1 MGGEV
6 AIPETTQILIPTFV
20 ALCLGALVGLE
31 RQIAQE
37 ERESEK
43 DFPGMRTFAFTGLL
57 GALAV
62 LLMDPL
68 GPWIAVGLF
77 ASVAML
83 IGVRYRYVTS
93 VLKDPGYTTEIASLC
108 TFAVGAIAQSGQL
121 LIATVVTIVMVA
133 LLRLK
138 RFLHRAGELLSPTDM
153 EVLVRFLVITGIV
166 LPLLPD
172 ETFDPFGVLSPRGIW
187 WMVVLISGLSFAGYV
202 LVRLGAGYGS
212 YVITGLLGGLVSS
225 TATAF
230 AYARA
235 ARDVPEARHYETLVV
250 IAAATVFFRLAIILA
265 VVAPALLPGAAPS
278 LTVMFVVG
286 LGLVFWRHRSAP
298 VSVNRPEYEN
308 PLSMRAAFGFALIYA
323 IVLLGAAAAGEYFS
337 SAGTYVVTALAGTVG
352 SDAPTLTLARLA
364 EGGQLTTEVAAR
376 GVGLVAIMTTLGKVG
391 VLLVVGRGAFLRRV
405 AATLVVIA
413 AAGAA
418 AVIWL

>member
-1 MGGEV
+1 LGGEV
-6 AIPETTQILIPTFV
+6 AIPEATQILIPTFV

-37 ERESEK
+37 ERPGEK
-43 DFPGMRTFAFTGLL
+43 DFPGVRTFAFTGLL

-62 LLMDPL
+62 LLQEPM
-68 GPWIAVGLF
+68 GPWIAVALF
-77 ASVAML
+77 VAVAMFL
-83 IGVRYRYVTS
+83 VVRYRYETA

-108 TFAVGAIAQSGQL
+108 TFAVGALAQSGQL
-121 LIATVVTIVMVA
+121 LIATVVTIAMVA

-138 RFLHRAGELLSPTDM
+138 GFLHRAGELLSPTDM
-153 EVLVRFLVITGIV
+153 EMFIRFLVITGIV

-187 WMVVLISGLSFAGYV
+187 WMVVLISSLSFAGYV

-235 ARDVPEARHYETLVV
+235 AHDVPEARRYETVVV
-250 IAAATVFFRLAIILA
+250 IAASTVMVRLAIILA
-265 VVAPALLPGAAPS
+265 VVAPALLPGSGPALGA
-278 LTVMFVVG
+278 MFVVG
-286 LGLVFWRHRSAP
+286 LGLVFLRHRSAD
-298 VSVNRPEYEN
+298 VSVEQPEYEN

-323 IVLLGAAAAGEYFS
+323 VVLFGAAAAGQYFA
-337 SAGTYVVTALAGTVG
+337 SAGTYVVTALAATVG

-364 EGGQLTTEVAAR
+364 DGGQLTADVAAF
-376 GVGLVAIMTTLGKVG
+376 GMGLVAIMTTLGKVG
-391 VLLVVGRGAFLRRV
+391 VLLLVGRGAFLRRV
-405 AATLVVIA
+405 AATLVAMA
-413 AAGAA
+413 AAGVAA
-418 AVIWL
+418 LVWL